1 MTTEL
6 NPYRLGRTVVP
17 SAYRIFITPNLE
29 SAAFAGRVEI
39 DVDITES
46 TSELKLNAI
55 ELALGAAPLTTG
67 GTAHRSIDL
76 NLDEEYEVVTYTFDS
91 ALPVGS
97 AVLEI
102 AFNGI
107 LNDQLH
113 GFYRS
118 TFTDPSG
125 VKHTIATTQ
134 FENTDARRAFPC
146 WDEPAFKATY
156 QVNLTVPSHLAAYSN
171 SPVSSNTDLGN
182 GQRTV
187 SFTPTMKMSTYLVAF
202 IIGPFEETEALDV
215 DGVPLRIVF
224 PLGNAHLTGHA
235 LEAGAFAL
243 RFFSNYFDIPYPG
256 DKLDMVAIPDFMQ
269 GAMENLGC
277 ITYRMPDLLIDPAKA
292 SLAEMKRV
300 AKVVMHE
307 IAHMW
312 FGDLVTMEWWE
323 GIWLNEAFATFME
336 VMCQDAF
343 RPQWKVWV
351 SFGAE
356 RDMALQ
362 IDGLHATRPIEFEVV
377 SPDDTQGMFGRLTY
391 E

>member
-1 MTTEL
+1 
-6 NPYRLGRTVVP
+6 
-17 SAYRIFITPNLE
+17 LE
-29 SAAFAGRVEI
+29 SASFAGRVEI

-55 ELALGAAPLTTG
+55 ELDLGAGDAHHRWHG
-67 GTAHRSIDL
+67 HRSIDL

-312 FGDLVTMEWWE
+312 F
-323 GIWLNEAFATFME
+323 AT
-336 VMCQDAF
+336 
-343 RPQWKVWV
+343 W
-351 SFGAE
+351 
-356 RDMALQ
+356 
-362 IDGLHATRPIEFEVV
+362 
-377 SPDDTQGMFGRLTY
+377 SPWSGGRASG
-391 E
+391 